1 MAVIQSTLILNV
13 PASSLASQ
21 LPQGI
26 CGEFEVYLRAQKSPR
41 QPQG

>member
-1 MAVIQSTLILNV
+1 MKMLNV

-26 CGEFEVYLRAQKSPR
+26 VVGLKGWSKSNQASVAHAQH
-41 QPQG
+41 GL